1 MANKDK
7 KNTFS
12 STPILDQVNDP
23 NDLKFLE
30 IDNLEQLSSEIRSDM
45 IDSVSKTGGHL
56 GAGLGVVELAVAIHY
71 VFDTPDD
78 KLIWDHLDTTWSH
91 LSILC
96 YC

>member
-56 GAGLGVVELAVAIHY
+56 GAGLGVVELAVQQPFHK
-71 VFDTPDD
+71 D
-78 KLIWDHLDTTWSH
+78 
-91 LSILC
+91 LSLLLMQNRFQIFA
-96 YC
+96 